1 MVKQFL
7 VGALGFM
14 KIFNVF
20 LTLPVNLLGSSNF
33 FSLFSLRDI
42 HRHTP
47 ERHLNK

>member
-33 FSLFSLRDI
+33 FSLSLFSLRDI

-47 ERHLNK
+47 